1 MLALH
6 AFAVAVT
13 VLCVVAGWWQYD
25 VYGREQ
31 ADERADR
38 STATPVQLT
47 DALAVDGVI
56 GADQVGARVVADGQ
70 YVATDQQLLV
80 SGREHDGRLGFW
92 VLSPLLVDAA
102 AVDPAALLVVRGW
115 TEQPVLPPVPTG
127 PVSVTAV
134 LQPGDELDGQQRS
147 VPGPGRVIGSIRLP
161 TLVNELPYRLYPAY
175 ALRTDQE
182 PVDPQSLA
190 VVSPPQPDASWTTG
204 LTNLAYALQWWVFGA
219 FALFMWWR
227 MCTDAVRVQRGRPE
241 ARTPVLTS

>member
-25 VYGREQ
+25 VYDREQ

-38 STATPVQLT
+38 STVTPVQLT
-47 DALAVDGVI
+47 EALAVDGVI
-56 GADQVGARVVADGQ
+56 DTDQVGARVVADGQ
-70 YVATDQQLLV
+70 YVEADQQLLV
-80 SGREHDGRLGFW
+80 SGREHDGRTGFW

-102 AVDPAALLVVRGW
+102 AADRAALLVVRGW

-134 LQPGDELDGQQRS
+134 LQPGDDHDGLERS
-147 VPGPGRVIGSIRLP
+147 VPGPDRVIGSIRIP
-161 TLVNELPYRLYPAY
+161 ALVNELPYRLYPAY
-175 ALRTDQE
+175 ALRTEQAPADKQA
-182 PVDPQSLA
+182 LA
-190 VVSPPQPDASWTTG
+190 VVSPPEPEASWTTG

-227 MCTDAVRVQRGRPE
+227 MCTDSVRGQRGRPE